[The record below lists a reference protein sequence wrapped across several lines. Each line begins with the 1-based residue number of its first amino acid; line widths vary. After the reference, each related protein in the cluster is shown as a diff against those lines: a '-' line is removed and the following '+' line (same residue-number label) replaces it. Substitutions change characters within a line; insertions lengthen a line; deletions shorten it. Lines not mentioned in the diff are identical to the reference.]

1 MKAQRNFKSLLLIS
15 ILLTS
20 FASYAQLSEQ
30 ANKKNQL
37 YFELGGNGIIY
48 SLNYERLLTESLTLR
63 AGIGITPGM
72 IFVEGTFIHI
82 PLTVSYLIGGAR
94 SKFETGL
101 GAVYLSGSDIKVFGL
116 QAGELSAVALTG
128 IIGYRYTS
136 RGGFVLR
143 VLFTP
148 FYNSSAESKFF
159 LSGGISFGF
168 ML

>member
-1 MKAQRNFKSLLLIS
+1 MKAQRNIKSLLLII
-15 ILLTS
+15 ILLTN

-30 ANKKNQL
+30 ASKKNQL

-48 SLNYERLLTESLTLR
+48 SLNYERLLTENLTLR
-63 AGIGITPGM
+63 AGFGITPGI
-72 IFVEGTFIHI
+72 IFVEGTFVHI
-82 PLTVSYLIGGAR
+82 PVTVSYLIGGAR

-101 GAVYLSGSDIKVFGL
+101 GAVYFSGSDIKVFGL
-116 QAGELSAVALTG
+116 KSGELSEVALTG

-136 RGGFVLR
+136 QGGFVFR

-148 FYNSSAESKFF
+148 FYNSSIKSKF
-159 LSGGISFGF
+159 LPSGGLSFGF